1 MTRRVALSV
10 VASLA
15 GAALLAWQTQVA
27 GPRAVARGLL
37 AIGPGFAVI
46 LLLSFV
52 RFLCRSVAW
61 HALIDPPIRFRRV
74 LAAMLAGDAL
84 GNVTP
89 LGLLASEPAKALYLR
104 HDVDPTR
111 ALAALT
117 VENFFYGILSAIYII
132 IGAAAM
138 LAMFDLPGPLRSI
151 GLVVLASMLIVLCL
165 SGWLAWA
172 KPSLATAIV
181 ALVPFRPVKSLA
193 ARLVTFEQYA
203 YGPATRDRGRLAAVL
218 ASGAGF
224 HALSFVE
231 CWFTVWLLTD
241 SSWLAAALVFDSIN
255 RVVNVVFKMVPMRA
269 GVDEYGSVLAAG
281 ALGISPDL
289 GLALALSRK
298 ARLLFWAGI
307 AYGLFVR
314 QGLGERKLEVRS
326 EK

>member
-1 MTRRVALSV
+1 MAGRVALSV

-15 GAALLAWQTQVA
+15 GAALLVWQIQLA
-27 GPRAVARGLL
+27 GPRAVGRALA

-52 RFLCRSVAW
+52 RFLCRTAAW
-61 HALIDPPIRFRRV
+61 HALLDAPIRFRRV
-74 LAAMLAGDAL
+74 LAAMLVGDAL

-89 LGLLASEPAKALYLR
+89 LGLLASEPAKALYLGR
-104 HDVDPTR
+104 EVTRTR

-138 LAMFDLPGPLRSI
+138 LARFDVPESLRPT
-151 GLVVLASMLIVLCL
+151 GLVVLAAMCAVLCL
-165 SGWLAWA
+165 SAWLAWA

-181 ALVPFRPVKSLA
+181 AIVPLRRVQALA
-193 ARLVTFEQYA
+193 ARLAAFEQHA
-203 YGPATRDRGRLAAVL
+203 YGSATLRPGRLAVVV

-224 HALSFVE
+224 HLLSFVE

-241 SSWLAAALVFDSIN
+241 TSSPAAALVFDSVN
-255 RVVNVVFKMVPMRA
+255 RVINVTFKMVPMRA

-298 ARLLFWAGI
+298 ARLIFWAAV
-307 AYGLFVR
+307 AYGIVVQEGVR
-314 QGLGERKLEVRS
+314 TRRDQVRG
-326 EK
+326 